1 MRNKFIENKNFNYL
15 LNNEGGG
22 VLNSTLSKSFYF
34 YVNKFLS
41 NII

>member
-1 MRNKFIENKNFNYL
+1 MRYKFIENESFNYS
-15 LNNEGGG
+15 LNNGG

>member
-1 MRNKFIENKNFNYL
+1 MRNKFIENKNFNYS
-15 LNNEGGG
+15 LNNGGG